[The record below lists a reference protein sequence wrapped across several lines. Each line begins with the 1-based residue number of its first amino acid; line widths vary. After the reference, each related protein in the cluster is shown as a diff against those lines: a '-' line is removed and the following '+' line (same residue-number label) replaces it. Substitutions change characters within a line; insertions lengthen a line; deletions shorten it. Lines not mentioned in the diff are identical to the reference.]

1 MKFVKTDLLTLLI
14 SLFILSSCKKPD
26 AVGLAIDP
34 AQVINGTLLDT
45 VSISTNTLRD
55 DSVITS
61 NLTNSSGVYISPL
74 AYYKDPVFGI
84 TEANVAMS
92 IGTPGTIFNGSGAAF
107 TKPTGTVTVDSAI
120 LVLRYTPHRF
130 YGDTTSTKYKLN
142 IYQLAEQPLNQTYYN
157 TKVWAYNPTIIGTS
171 SFNARPSDS
180 VKVLQIVTGA
190 KDTIK
195 KLPPQIRIP
204 VSTSFVK
211 SSILLTDSIK
221 LIGSEAFKRYFKGLY
236 LTFDKAQTTG
246 GPGGNFYL
254 RTDSCQLNI
263 YYKNTSSAGVIDTV
277 MASFPATAN
286 CASQIKHDYT
296 GTAIPAALSSTKSSG
311 TIYLQGL
318 AGLRAKLAFPSLAT
332 SVHQLLGNA
341 TLNRAELIITPVA
354 GTQLYPFLPAPKLT
368 MYRYN
373 IAKQR
378 TLIPDAIYNPN
389 NPNLTDRRFISYYTF
404 GGLYNIPLNKYE
416 YHFVIT
422 GYIQDLIS
430 GKTIDYGTFLAPAD
444 PYNAAVEYATGS
456 VYSAG
461 RLVAGGD
468 KTSAYK
474 MKLNIIY
481 TPAIKQ

>member
-61 NLTNSSGVYISPL
+61 NLVNSSSVYISPL

-84 TEANVAMS
+84 TEANVAIS
-92 IGTPGTIFNGSGAAF
+92 IGTPSATAF
-107 TKPTGTVTVDSAI
+107 TKPTGTVSVDSAV
-120 LVLRYTPHRF
+120 LVLRYTPHGF
-130 YGDTTSTKYKLN
+130 YGDTTSTKYQLN
-142 IYQLAEQPLNQTYYN
+142 VYQLAEQPLNQNYYN
-157 TKVWAYNPTIIGTS
+157 TKVWAYNPTLIGTR

-180 VKVLQIVTGA
+180 VKVLQIVTGK

-195 KLPPQIRIP
+195 KLQPQIRIP
-204 VSTSFVK
+204 MSTAFVK
-211 SSILLTDSIK
+211 NAILTTDSLK

-236 LTFDKAQTTG
+236 LTFDKAGTTG
-246 GPGGNFYL
+246 GSGGNFYL
-254 RTDSCQLNI
+254 MTDSCQLNI

-277 MASFPATAN
+277 MASFPASGN
-286 CASQIKHDYT
+286 FASQIKHDYT
-296 GTAIPAALSSTKSSG
+296 GTAIPAALSNTKSAG

-318 AGLRAKLAFPSLAT
+318 AGLRVKIAFPSLAT
-332 SVHQLLGNA
+332 SVHQILGNA
-341 TLNRAELIITPVA
+341 SLNRAELIVTPVA
-354 GTQLYPFLPAPKLT
+354 GTQIYPFLPAPRLT

-378 TLIPDAIYNPN
+378 TLIPDANAS
-389 NPNLTDRRFISYYTF
+389 DKRFISILPYGF
-404 GGLYNIPLNKYE
+404 GGYYNATKSE
-416 YHFVIT
+416 YHFIIT
-422 GYIQDLIS
+422 GYIQDLIA

-444 PYNAAVEYATGS
+444 YYNLKSIEYSTGS
-456 VYSAG
+456 IQSAA

-481 TPAIKQ
+481 TPAITQ

>member
-61 NLTNSSGVYISPL
+61 NLVNSSSVYISPL

-92 IGTPGTIFNGSGAAF
+92 IGTPSATAF
-107 TKPTGTVTVDSAI
+107 SKPTGTVSVDSAV
-120 LVLRYTPHRF
+120 LVLRYTPHGF
-130 YGDTTSTKYKLN
+130 YGDTTSTKYQLN
-142 IYQLAEQPLNQTYYN
+142 VYQLAEQPLNQNYYN
-157 TKVWAYNPTIIGTS
+157 TKVWAYNPTLIGTR

-180 VKVLQIVTGA
+180 VKVLQIVTGK

-195 KLPPQIRIP
+195 KLQPQIRIP
-204 VSTSFVK
+204 MSTAFVK
-211 SSILLTDSIK
+211 NAILTTDSLK

-254 RTDSCQLNI
+254 MTDSCQLNI
-263 YYKNTSSAGVIDTV
+263 YYKSTSSAGVIDTV
-277 MASFPATAN
+277 VASFPASGN
-286 CASQIKHDYT
+286 FASQIKHDYT
-296 GTAIPAALSSTKSSG
+296 GTAIPAALGNTKSAG

-318 AGLRAKLAFPSLAT
+318 AGLRVKIAFPSLAT
-332 SVHQLLGNA
+332 SVHQILGNA
-341 TLNRAELIITPVA
+341 SLNRAELIVTPVA
-354 GTQLYPFLPAPKLT
+354 GTQIYPFLPAPRLT

-378 TLIPDAIYNPN
+378 TLIPDANAS
-389 NPNLTDRRFISYYTF
+389 DKRFISILPYGF
-404 GGLYNIPLNKYE
+404 GGYYNTTKSE
-416 YHFVIT
+416 YHFIIT
-422 GYIQDLIS
+422 GYIQDLIA

-444 PYNAAVEYATGS
+444 YYNLKSIEYGTGS
-456 VYSAG
+456 IQSAG

>member
-61 NLTNSSGVYISPL
+61 NLVNNSSVYISPL

-92 IGTPGTIFNGSGAAF
+92 IGTPSATAF
-107 TKPTGTVTVDSAI
+107 TKPTGTVSVDSAV
-120 LVLRYTPHRF
+120 LVLRYAKRGF
-130 YGDTTSTKYKLN
+130 YGDTTSTKYQLN
-142 IYQLAEQPLNQTYYN
+142 VYQLTEQPLNQNYYN
-157 TKVWAYNPTIIGTS
+157 TKVWAYNPTLIGTR

-180 VKVLQIVTGA
+180 VKVLQIVTGG

-195 KLPPQIRIP
+195 KSQPQIRIP
-204 VSTSFVK
+204 VSTAFVK
-211 SSILLTDSIK
+211 SAILTTDSLK

-236 LTFDKAQTTG
+236 LTFDKARTTG

-254 RTDSCQLNI
+254 MTDSCQLNI
-263 YYKNTSSAGVIDTV
+263 YYKKTSSAGVIDTV
-277 MASFPATAN
+277 VASFPASGN
-286 CASQIKHDYT
+286 FASQIKHDYT
-296 GTAIPAALSSTKSSG
+296 GTAIPAALSNTKTSG

-318 AGLRAKLAFPSLAT
+318 AGLRAKIAFPSLAT
-332 SVHQLLGNA
+332 SVHQILGNA

-354 GTQLYPFLPAPKLT
+354 GTQLYPFLPAPRLT

-378 TLIPDAIYNPN
+378 TLIPDANAS
-389 NPNLTDRRFISYYTF
+389 DKRFISILPYGF
-404 GGLYNIPLNKYE
+404 GGYYNATKSE
-416 YHFVIT
+416 YHFIIT
-422 GYIQDLIS
+422 GYIQDLIA

-444 PYNAAVEYATGS
+444 YYNTTSIEYSTGS
-456 VYSAG
+456 IQSAA

-481 TPAIKQ
+481 TPAITK

>member
-26 AVGLAIDP
+26 SVGLAIDP
-34 AQVINGTLLDT
+34 SQVINGTLLDT
-45 VSISTNTLRD
+45 VSIVTNTLRD
-55 DSVITS
+55 DSVVTS
-61 NLTNSSGVYISPL
+61 NLTNSSSIFIAPL
-74 AYYKDPVFGI
+74 AYYKDPIFGV

-92 IGTPGTIFNGSGAAF
+92 IGTPTATAF

-120 LVLRYTPHRF
+120 LVLRYTPHGF
-130 YGDTTSTKYKLN
+130 YGDTTSTNYKLN
-142 IYQLAEQPLNQTYYN
+142 VYQLAEQPLNQTYYN
-157 TKVWAYNPTIIGTS
+157 TKTWAYNPTIIGTG

-195 KLPPQIRIP
+195 KLPPQIRVP
-204 VSTSFVK
+204 VNTDFVR
-211 SSILLTDSIK
+211 SNILLTDSLK

-277 MASFPATAN
+277 MASFPASGN
-286 CASQIKHDYT
+286 FASNIKHDYT
-296 GTAIPAALSSTKSSG
+296 STLIPAALTNTKSTG

-318 AGLRAKLAFPSLAT
+318 SGLRAKIAFPSLAT
-332 SVHQLLGNA
+332 SVHQILGNA
-341 TLNRAELIITPVA
+341 ILNRAELIITPVA
-354 GTQLYPFLPAPKLT
+354 GTQLYPFAPAPRLT

-378 TLIPDAIYNPN
+378 VLIADAIGGTLP
-389 NPNLTDRRFISYYTF
+389 DKRFIALGTF
-404 GGLYNIPLNKYE
+404 GGFYNSITNE
-416 YHFVIT
+416 YHFLIT
-422 GYIQDLIS
+422 GYIGDLIS
-430 GKTIDYGTFLAPAD
+430 GATVDYGTFLAPAD
-444 PYNAAVEYATGS
+444 YYNTTTIEYSTGS
-456 VYSAG
+456 VQAAG

>member
-1 MKFVKTDLLTLLI
+1 MKFVKTGLLTLLI

-34 AQVINGTLLDT
+34 TQVINGTLLDT
-45 VSISTNTLRD
+45 VSIVTNTLRD
-55 DSVITS
+55 DSVVTT
-61 NLTNSSGVYISPL
+61 NLANSSGVFISPL
-74 AYYKDPVFGI
+74 AYYKDPIFGI

-92 IGTPGTIFNGSGAAF
+92 IGTPSATAF
-107 TKPTGTVTVDSAI
+107 TKPTGTVSVDSAV
-120 LVLRYTPHRF
+120 LVLRYTPHSF
-130 YGDTTSTKYKLN
+130 YGDTTSTKYQLN
-142 IYQLAEQPLNQTYYN
+142 VYQLAEQPLNQNYYN
-157 TKVWAYNPTIIGTS
+157 TKVWAYNPTLIGTR

-180 VKVLQIVTGA
+180 VKVLQIVTGR

-195 KLPPQIRIP
+195 KLQPQIRIP
-204 VSTSFVK
+204 MSTAFVK
-211 SSILLTDSIK
+211 SAILTTDSLK

-254 RTDSCQLNI
+254 MTDSCQLNI
-263 YYKNTSSAGVIDTV
+263 YYKNTSSAGVIDTL
-277 MASFPATAN
+277 MASFPASGN
-286 CASQIKHDYT
+286 FASQIKHDYT
-296 GTAIPAALSSTKSSG
+296 GTAIPAALSNTKSSG

-318 AGLRAKLAFPSLAT
+318 AGLRTKIAFPSLAT
-332 SVHQLLGNA
+332 SVHQILGNA
-341 TLNRAELIITPVA
+341 SLNRAELIITPVA
-354 GTQLYPFLPAPKLT
+354 GTQLYPFLPAPRLT

-378 TLIPDAIYNPN
+378 TLIPDANAS
-389 NPNLTDRRFISYYTF
+389 DKRFISILPYGF
-404 GGLYNIPLNKYE
+404 GGYYNATKSE
-416 YHFVIT
+416 YHFIIT
-422 GYIQDLIS
+422 GYIQDLIA

-444 PYNAAVEYATGS
+444 YYNLKSIEYSTGS
-456 VYSAG
+456 IQSAA

-481 TPAIKQ
+481 TPAITK

>member
-34 AQVINGTLLDT
+34 SQVINGTLLDT

-55 DSVITS
+55 DSVITT
-61 NLTNSSGVYISPL
+61 NLTNSSGIYIAPL

-92 IGTPGTIFNGSGAAF
+92 IGTPSSVAF
-107 TKPTGTVTVDSAI
+107 TKPTGTVTVDSAMM
-120 LVLRYTPHRF
+120 VLRYTLHGF
-130 YGDTTSTKYKLN
+130 YGDTTSTKYRLN
-142 IYQLAEQPLNQTYYN
+142 VYQLAEQPLSQTYYN
-157 TKVWAYNPTIIGTS
+157 TKVWAYNSTIIGTG

-204 VSTSFVK
+204 MNTAFVRNN
-211 SSILLTDSIK
+211 ILLTDSLK
-221 LIGSEAFKRYFKGLY
+221 LIGTEAFKRYFKGLY
-236 LTFDKAQTTG
+236 LTFDKTQTTG
-246 GPGGNFYL
+246 TGGNFYL
-254 RTDSCQLNI
+254 QTDSCQLNI
-263 YYKNTSSAGVIDTV
+263 YYKKTSSAGVIDTV
-277 MASFPATAN
+277 MASFPASGN
-286 CASQIKHDYT
+286 FASQIKHDYT
-296 GTAIPAALSSTKSSG
+296 GTAIPAALSNTKSSG

-318 AGLRAKLAFPSLAT
+318 AGLRAKIAFPSLAT
-332 SVHQLLGNA
+332 SVHQILGNA
-341 TLNRAELIITPVA
+341 VLNRAELIVTPVA
-354 GTQLYPFLPAPKLT
+354 STQLYPFLPAPRLT

-378 TLIPDAIYNPN
+378 VELPDATT
-389 NPNLTDRRFISYYTF
+389 TDKRTYTLPAYLAGF
-404 GGLYNIPLNKYE
+404 GGFYNSTKNE

-422 GYIQDLIS
+422 SYISDLIA

-444 PYNAAVEYATGS
+444 YYNTTAIEYSTGS
-456 VYSAG
+456 VQAAG
-461 RLVAGGD
+461 RLVAGGGD
-468 KTSAYK
+468 KTSAFK
-474 MKLNIIY
+474 MRLNIIY

>member
-1 MKFVKTDLLTLLI
+1 M
-14 SLFILSSCKKPD
+14 
-26 AVGLAIDP
+26 AIDP
-34 AQVINGTLLDT
+34 TQVINGTLLDT
-45 VSISTNTLRD
+45 VSIVTNTLRD

-61 NLTNSSGVYISPL
+61 NITNSSSIYISPL
-74 AYYKDPVFGI
+74 AYYKDPILGV

-92 IGTPGTIFNGSGAAF
+92 IGTPTATAF
-107 TKPTGTVTVDSAI
+107 TRPTGTVTVDSAI
-120 LVLRYTPHRF
+120 LVLRYTPHGF

-142 IYQLAEQPLNQTYYN
+142 VYQLAEQPLSQTYYN
-157 TKVWAYNPTIIGTS
+157 TKAWAYNTVLIGTG

-180 VKVLQIVTGA
+180 VKVLQIVTAA

-204 VSTSFVK
+204 MSTDFVK
-211 SSILLTDSIK
+211 SNILLTDSLK
-221 LIGSEAFKRYFKGLY
+221 LIGTEAFKRYFKGLY

-277 MASFPATAN
+277 MASFPAAGN
-286 CASQIKHDYT
+286 FASQIKHDYT
-296 GTAIPAALSSTKSSG
+296 GTVIPAAISSTKSTG
-311 TIYLQGL
+311 TVYMQGL
-318 AGLRAKLAFPSLAT
+318 AGLRTKIAFPSLAT
-332 SVHQLLGNA
+332 GVHKIIGNA
-341 TLNRAELIITPVA
+341 VLNRAELIITPVA
-354 GTQLYPFLPAPKLT
+354 GTQLYPFLPAPRLT

-378 TLIPDAIYNPN
+378 IELPDATT
-389 NPNLTDRRFISYYTF
+389 TDKRTYTLPAYLAGF
-404 GGLYNIPLNKYE
+404 GGFYNATKNE

-422 GYIQDLIS
+422 SYISDLIS
-430 GKTIDYGTFLAPAD
+430 GATLDYGTFLAPSD
-444 PYNAAVEYATGS
+444 YYNTTSIEYSTGS
-456 VYSAG
+456 TYSAG

-481 TPAIKQ
+481 TPAITQ

>member
-26 AVGLAIDP
+26 SVGLAIDP
-34 AQVINGTLLDT
+34 SQVINGTLLDT
-45 VSISTNTLRD
+45 VSIITNTLRD
-55 DSVITS
+55 DSVVTS
-61 NLTNSSGVYISPL
+61 NLFNSSSISIAPL
-74 AYYKDPVFGI
+74 AYYKDPIFGV

-92 IGTPGTIFNGSGAAF
+92 IGTPTATAF

-120 LVLRYTPHRF
+120 LVLRYTPHGF

-142 IYQLAEQPLNQTYYN
+142 VYQLAEQPLNQTYYN
-157 TKVWAYNPTIIGTS
+157 TKTWAYNPTIIGTG

-195 KLPPQIRIP
+195 KLLPQIRVP
-204 VSTSFVK
+204 VNTDFVR
-211 SSILLTDSIK
+211 SNILLTDSLK

-254 RTDSCQLNI
+254 STDSCQLNI
-263 YYKNTSSAGVIDTV
+263 YYKNTSSAGVIDTI
-277 MASFPATAN
+277 MASFPASGNFAT
-286 CASQIKHDYT
+286 QIRHDYT
-296 GTAIPAALSSTKSSG
+296 GTAIPAALSNTKSTG
-311 TIYLQGL
+311 TVYIQGL
-318 AGLRAKLAFPSLAT
+318 AGLRAKISFPSLAT
-332 SVHQLLGNA
+332 SVHQILGNA
-341 TLNRAELIITPVA
+341 VLNRAELIVTPVA
-354 GTQLYPFLPAPKLT
+354 STQLYPFAPAPRLT

-378 TLIPDAIYNPN
+378 VELPDATTTDKRTYTLPTYLSSFGGFYNPTQN
-389 NPNLTDRRFISYYTF
+389 Q
-404 GGLYNIPLNKYE
+404 

-422 GYIQDLIS
+422 SYISDLIS
-430 GKTIDYGTFLAPAD
+430 GATVDYGTFLAPAD
-444 PYNAAVEYATGS
+444 YYNTTTIEYSTGS
-456 VYSAG
+456 VQAAG